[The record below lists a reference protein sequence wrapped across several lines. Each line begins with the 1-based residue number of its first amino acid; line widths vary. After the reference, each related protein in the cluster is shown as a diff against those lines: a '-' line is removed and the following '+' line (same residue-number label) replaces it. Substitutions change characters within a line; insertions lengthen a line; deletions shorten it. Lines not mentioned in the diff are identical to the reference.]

1 MSFWSASNFD
11 RTVAETMNNS
21 RKMLVGGQ
29 HLFTSSTDIFM
40 GLAVCST
47 HNNGSF
53 WVNDLE
59 MENTGLG

>member
-1 MSFWSASNFD
+1 
-11 RTVAETMNNS
+11 MNNS
-21 RKMLVGGQ
+21 RKMPVGGQ

-40 GLAVCST
+40 GLAVYSA

-53 WVNDLE
+53 GVVDLG